1 MIMSEINKFDT
12 CIHRSAEE
20 IVKVIKR
27 CSCQGG
33 PYEKRGHFCNK
44 KQVFDINKEFCDGCD
59 QYKSK

>member
-1 MIMSEINKFDT
+1 MSEINKFDT

-33 PYEKRGHFCNK
+33 PYEKKGHFCNK